1 LHKIRT
7 ILQLNRHTLILAFH
21 QKPAIREKGR
31 RQLSC
36 WFSSECGRESAHAR
50 RSLESRT
57 KLSACYMLGRQRKVI
72 VQGNKLEFGG
82 ALKAY
87 LTSFMVPVPAGGFEN
102 SGLLSFCQSARAE
115 GLLQLACRV
124 KFGGEVRLRGTP
136 ASAVYIWG
144 GRKWL
149 PTRCLVMKGH
159 VPGIQRRCIYMM
171 RRVSIIIDYMQIEA
185 FLDFFPESATSA
197 KVTGLRRPYSGDRQ
211 LEFSFNLKYT
221 TTVPERYVP
230 LMHLPRQGL
239 VKEFISCILT
249 A

>member
-1 LHKIRT
+1 MKDCTRYVPFFNSIVTLSFWHFIRNLRFARKVAVSFYVGSRPSARENLHTRAEA
-7 ILQLNRHTLILAFH
+7 LNRERSSAR
-21 QKPAIREKGR
+21 AICWGR
-31 RQLSC
+31 P
-36 WFSSECGRESAHAR
+36 
-50 RSLESRT
+50 
-57 KLSACYMLGRQRKVI
+57 KRKVI

-149 PTRCLVMKGH
+149 PT
-159 VPGIQRRCIYMM
+159 VPCDERSRA
-171 RRVSIIIDYMQIEA
+171 RH
-185 FLDFFPESATSA
+185 PTS
-197 KVTGLRRPYSGDRQ
+197 L
-211 LEFSFNLKYT
+211 
-221 TTVPERYVP
+221 
-230 LMHLPRQGL
+230 HLYDAAG
-239 VKEFISCILT
+239 FHHN
-249 A
+249 

>member
-1 LHKIRT
+1 MRKSKIAQDT
-7 ILQLNRHTLILAFH
+7 YHSSTQSSHSHSGI
-21 QKPAIREKGR
+21 
-31 RQLSC
+31 
-36 WFSSECGRESAHAR
+36 SSETCDSRERSPSAFMLVLVQVRERESAHAR

-57 KLSACYMLGRQRKVI
+57 KLSACYMLGRPKRKVI

-102 SGLLSFCQSARAE
+102 SGLLNFCQSARAE

-149 PTRCLVMKGH
+149 PP
-159 VPGIQRRCIYMM
+159 VPCDEGSRARH
-171 RRVSIIIDYMQIEA
+171 
-185 FLDFFPESATSA
+185 PTS
-197 KVTGLRRPYSGDRQ
+197 L
-211 LEFSFNLKYT
+211 
-221 TTVPERYVP
+221 
-230 LMHLPRQGL
+230 HLYDAAG
-239 VKEFISCILT
+239 FHHN
-249 A
+249 